1 MSMHTVK
8 TYLAGAVAGSMVGLV
23 LGAAVLTSM
32 EPKVG
37 RTLKRKS
44 NCMMRQA
51 QRKMH
56 ALGIM
61 N

>member
-1 MSMHTVK
+1 MHTVK
-8 TYLAGAVAGSMVGLV
+8 TYLAGAVAGSMVGMV

-37 RTLKRKS
+37 KTLKRKS
-44 NCMMRQA
+44 HQMVRQA

-56 ALGIM
+56 AMGIM
-61 N
+61 R